1 MTHRAIEYAFPPPAP
16 VSARIAGSD
25 AVFPVRRIYCVGRNY
40 AAHARE
46 MGHDPEREAPFFF
59 GKPADALQP
68 ETDTVP
74 FPSATDDFHHEVEL
88 VVALGRG
95 GRDIPAADASGAVFG
110 YGIGIDWTR
119 RDLQAEAKAQGRP
132 WDAAKGFD
140 RSATLG
146 PLHPVAA
153 VGHPASGRIWLAV
166 NGALR
171 QDADLSTLIWSVP
184 EVISALSGLFELRPG
199 DLIYTGTPA
208 GVGPVRKGDRITCGV
223 EGLGEISTAI
233 G

>member
-1 MTHRAIEYAFPPPAP
+1 VTGYAFEPPPR
-16 VSARIAGSD
+16 VTARIAGSD
-25 AVFPVRRIYCVGRNY
+25 ALFPVRRIYCVGRNY

-46 MGHDPEREAPFFF
+46 MGHDPDREPPFFF

-68 ETDTVP
+68 DTAPVP
-74 FPSATDDFHHEVEL
+74 FPDATADFHHEVEL
-88 VVALGRG
+88 VVALGGG
-95 GRDIPAADASGAVFG
+95 GRDIPASGVHSLVFG

-119 RDLQAEAKAQGRP
+119 RDLQAVAKSEGKP

-153 VGHPASGRIWLAV
+153 VGHPARGRIWLTV

-171 QDADLSTLIWSVP
+171 QEADLATLIWSVP
-184 EVISALSGLFELRPG
+184 EVVAALSALFELRPG
-199 DLIYTGTPA
+199 DLIFTGTPA
-208 GVGPVRKGDRITCGV
+208 GVGPVRRQDRIACGIA
-223 EGLGEISTAI
+223 GLGEISTVIA
-233 G
+233 